1 MHPERN
7 SRRSTGR
14 SFVVLLIVLALTTT
28 ACSEWRAAS
37 DPEEPAAPP
46 VTDQAADTDDAG
58 ADHPDAGDETPGEAP
73 GSTAAGS
80 DETDDPA
87 AGASETEE
95 PGDDDGEDQENGGA
109 PAGNVDGGAT
119 VPGAA
124 EAVGTSNPDQVIG
137 DGTPASCTS
146 DAVVSAVAEG
156 GVIVFD
162 CGPDPVTIEMQATA
176 KVVNDTGPRIV
187 LDGGGNVTLSGGGE
201 RRILYMNTCDEAQTW
216 TTSHCDNQDHPRL
229 TVQNLTFVDG
239 DATGITN
246 EGGGGGAIFVRGG
259 RFKIVNSRFFDN
271 RCDDTGPDVGGAA
284 VRVLSQY
291 DGEPVYVTSST
302 FGREGHG
309 NGCSNGGALSSI
321 GVSWVVLNSVLRHN
335 SAIGDGANP
344 ARSGTPG
351 GGSGAA
357 IYADGNT
364 FTIDVKGSRIVDN
377 HANEGGGAIFFVSND
392 RSGSL
397 RIEDSVLRRNR
408 NDGFE
413 TAGFPGIFYLG
424 AGNAPIVS
432 GSTIE

>member
-1 MHPERN
+1 MHAEHN

-14 SFVVLLIVLALTTT
+14 SFVALLIVLALTTT

-46 VTDQAADTDDAG
+46 VSDQEADTDAG
-58 ADHPDAGDETPGEAP
+58 TDEPDADDETPEETPDG
-73 GSTAAGS
+73 TDAGS
-80 DETDDPA
+80 DQTDDPA
-87 AGASETEE
+87 ADASEPEE
-95 PGDDDGEDQENGGA
+95 PDDDGGGDEQKGGT

-119 VPGAA
+119 VPETA
-124 EAVGTSNPDQVIG
+124 EAVDTSNPDQVIG
-137 DGTPASCTS
+137 DGTAASCTS

-162 CGPDPVTIEMQATA
+162 CGPDPVTIEMRATA
-176 KVVNDTGPRIV
+176 KIVNDTGPRIV
-187 LDGGGNVTLSGGGE
+187 LDGGGDVTLSGGGE

-216 TTSHCDNQDHPRL
+216 TTSHCDDQDHPRL

-239 DATGITN
+239 NATGITN

-291 DGEPVYVTSST
+291 DGKPVYVTNST

-309 NGCSNGGALSSI
+309 NVCSNGGALSSI

-335 SAIGDGANP
+335 SAIGEGANP

-351 GGSGAA
+351 GGSGAG

-364 FTIDVKGSRIVDN
+364 FTVDVKGSRIVDN

-424 AGNAPIVS
+424 ADDAPIVS